1 MSAEPPSSGRPA
13 GPPSGPLSG
22 PPSQPPSGP
31 PSGPPSQPPSGPPSR
46 PSDAGSPGDGGG
58 EPRRSRWKSAPRI
71 ALITTAVVAVTAL
84 ALVLALVNGGG
95 SGSGGGGSGQVGE
108 VFLQPA
114 GKTGPEPYTAPPVT
128 DSSFPPA
135 SVAPSGSSPP
145 TDTVSGVDGGDEG
158 LYGGTRNVSS
168 CDVERQIKALRADPA
183 KNRAFASVAGV
194 APSGVPA
201 HLRSLTPVQ
210 LRLDTRV
217 TNHGYRDGAATT
229 YQAVLQAGTAVLV
242 DRHGVPRV
250 RCACG
255 NPLTPPLAQRA
266 GFKRTGDPWPSYSP
280 ATTVVVKPSVT
291 VVDVFV
297 LYDPRHDHHWFARRP
312 GDKPHQD
319 RPTRPPARLTPSITV
334 STPSAPTDDGPR
346 TSPPCVSP
354 PADRPPGCPLPPSS
368 GSSTSPPSSES
379 PSSEPP
385 SKEPPRRS
393 PRRRNRRPR
402 RRRAP
407 SRGGSH
413 PLLGVLV
420 LRVPALRAP
429 VLRVPVRPAPGARLA
444 GFRVAAEL
452 TVRTHERVRQLVLG
466 FSPSADGRQHEP
478 VVADLGGFLRRE
490 LPGPRRTGRVI
501 SRVRHLWPSR
511 VQVEN

>member
-31 PSGPPSQPPSGPPSR
+31 PSGPPSQPPSGPPSQ

-58 EPRRSRWKSAPRI
+58 EPRRNRWRSAPRI

-95 SGSGGGGSGQVGE
+95 SGSGGGSGQVGE

-114 GKTGPEPYTAPPVT
+114 GKTGPEPYTEPPVT

-145 TDTVSGVDGGDEG
+145 DTDTVSGVDGGDEG

-168 CDVERQIKALRADPA
+168 CDVERQIKALQTDPA

-334 STPSAPTDDGPR
+334 STPSAPTGDGPR

-368 GSSTSPPSSES
+368 GSSTSPPSSEP

-385 SKEPPRRS
+385 SKEPPSKEPPSSPSSSSESRRFAPPSSES
-393 PRRRNRRPR
+393 PPSGSRSAQHLVPDSPGSESQPSSPSEPTSESGSLSSAPR
-402 RRRAP
+402 L
-407 SRGGSH
+407 
-413 PLLGVLV
+413 PLTGDSTSQS
-420 LRVPALRAP
+420 PPTSADSSGAGT
-429 VLRVPVRPAPGARLA
+429 PAPGAP
-444 GFRVAAEL
+444 AE
-452 TVRTHERVRQLVLG
+452 
-466 FSPSADGRQHEP
+466 SS
-478 VVADLGGFLRRE
+478 VV
-490 LPGPRRTGRVI
+490 
-501 SRVRHLWPSR
+501 
-511 VQVEN
+511 

>member
-31 PSGPPSQPPSGPPSR
+31 PSGPPSQPPSGPPSQ

-114 GKTGPEPYTAPPVT
+114 GKTGPEPYTEPPVS

-135 SVAPSGSSPP
+135 SVAPSGSSPS

-168 CDVERQIKALRADPA
+168 CDVERQIKALQADPA

-334 STPSAPTDDGPR
+334 STPSAPTGDGPR

-385 SKEPPRRS
+385 SKEPPSKEPPSKEPPSSPSSSSESRRFAPPSSES
-393 PRRRNRRPR
+393 PPSEPPSSGSRSAQHLVPDSPGSDSPGSESQPSSPSEPSSESGSSSSAPR
-402 RRRAP
+402 L
-407 SRGGSH
+407 
-413 PLLGVLV
+413 PLTGDSTSQS
-420 LRVPALRAP
+420 PPTSADSSGASS
-429 VLRVPVRPAPGARLA
+429 PAPGAP
-444 GFRVAAEL
+444 AE
-452 TVRTHERVRQLVLG
+452 
-466 FSPSADGRQHEP
+466 SSA
-478 VVADLGGFLRRE
+478 V
-490 LPGPRRTGRVI
+490 
-501 SRVRHLWPSR
+501 
-511 VQVEN
+511 

>member
-1 MSAEPPSSGRPA
+1 
-13 GPPSGPLSG
+13 
-22 PPSQPPSGP
+22 
-31 PSGPPSQPPSGPPSR
+31 
-46 PSDAGSPGDGGG
+46 AGSPGDGGG
-58 EPRRSRWKSAPRI
+58 EPRRSRWRSAPRI

-114 GKTGPEPYTAPPVT
+114 GKTGPEPFTEPPVS

-168 CDVERQIKALRADPA
+168 CDVERQIKALQADPA

-217 TNHGYRDGAATT
+217 TNHGYRAGAATT

-266 GFKRTGDPWPSYSP
+266 GFKRTGDAWPSYSP
-280 ATTVVVKPSVT
+280 ATTVVVKPAVT

-334 STPSAPTDDGPR
+334 STPSAPTGDGPR

-379 PSSEPP
+379 PSSEPGSKEPP
-385 SKEPPRRS
+385 SKEPPSKEPPSSPSSSSESRRFAPPSSES
-393 PRRRNRRPR
+393 PSSEPPSSEPPSSGSRSAQHLVPDSPGSDSPGSESQPSSPSEPKSESGSSSA
-402 RRRAP
+402 AP
-407 SRGGSH
+407 LTGDSTSQSPPTSADSSGASS
-413 PLLGVLV
+413 
-420 LRVPALRAP
+420 
-429 VLRVPVRPAPGARLA
+429 PAPGAPA
-444 GFRVAAEL
+444 G
-452 TVRTHERVRQLVLG
+452 
-466 FSPSADGRQHEP
+466 SSA
-478 VVADLGGFLRRE
+478 V
-490 LPGPRRTGRVI
+490 
-501 SRVRHLWPSR
+501 
-511 VQVEN
+511 